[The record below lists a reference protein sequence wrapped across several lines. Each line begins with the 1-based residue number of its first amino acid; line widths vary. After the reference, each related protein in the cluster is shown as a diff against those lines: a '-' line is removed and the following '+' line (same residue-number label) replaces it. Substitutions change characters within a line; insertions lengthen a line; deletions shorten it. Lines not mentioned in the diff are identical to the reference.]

1 MKIGVLG
8 LGNIAQK
15 AYLPIYAE
23 LRDQATFVLATRNQE
38 TLREISTKY
47 GFTETVETVEDLIQA
62 KVMAC
67 FVHVATK
74 VHGQIVKQLLEA
86 GIHVFVD
93 KPLSEN
99 LNEVVEIQKIAEE
112 KQLLLMV
119 GFNRRFAPL
128 VQQLKTVKEKNMLF
142 IQKNRVATS
151 HSSEFVIYDLFLH
164 VVDTMVYLLDDPISS
179 VKTKLVEENGNLQRA
194 LLQVET
200 PAITAIAS
208 MNLFAGAN
216 TETFQVISKQGTYVL
231 EELTELTIK
240 SAEIKQKETF
250 GDWVPTLE
258 KRGFKQMVENF
269 IQALHTKD
277 SSKLKQENI
286 FLSHELCAKM
296 LHDHQ
301 QHIL

>member
-1 MKIGVLG
+1 MKIGVIG

-15 AYLPIYAE
+15 AYLPVYAE
-23 LRDQATFVLATRNQE
+23 LRDQATFVLTTRNQK
-38 TLREISTKY
+38 TLRQVSEKY
-47 GFTETVETVEDLIQA
+47 GFIETVETVEALIQA
-62 KVMAC
+62 KVVAC

-74 VHGQIVKQLLEA
+74 VHGQVVKQLLDA

-99 LNEVVEIQKIAEE
+99 LNEVAEIQKIAKE

-119 GFNRRFAPL
+119 GFNRRFAPF
-128 VQQLKTVKEKNMLF
+128 VQQLKTIENKNMLI
-142 IQKNRVATS
+142 IQKNRVAAN
-151 HSSEFVIYDLFLH
+151 HSPEFVIYDLFLH
-164 VVDTMVYLLDDPISS
+164 VVDTMVYLLDDSIKSI
-179 VKTKLVEENGNLQRA
+179 KTKIIEENGELHRA
-194 LLQVET
+194 LLHVET
-200 PAITAIAS
+200 ATTTAIAS

-216 TETFQVISKQGTYVL
+216 TETFQVVSNNGTYLL

-240 SAEIKQKETF
+240 SACKNQKETF
-250 GDWVPTLE
+250 GDWATTLE

-269 IQALHTKD
+269 IQAIQTKD
-277 SSKLKQENI
+277 SSKLMQENI

-296 LHDHQ
+296 LQDHQ